1 MDPAQRGVVHSERE
15 CDLALTEGFRMRV
28 ANIIR
33 IGLLGTLIVAGIILY
48 PEGQDQSPA
57 SASVTSLVPSP
68 VTVTDLTGSSS

>member
-1 MDPAQRGVVHSERE
+1 
-15 CDLALTEGFRMRV
+15 MRV

-48 PEGQDQSPA
+48 PEGQDQSPEP
-57 SASVTSLVPSP
+57 ASVTSLVPNP